1 MPNKKVVLEGRGPL
15 TLRDSDYV
23 TAGGE
28 GSIYRANSTV
38 VKIYADPQK
47 MARDGMAEKVKL
59 LKNLNHPSI
68 VAPQGLVL
76 DEKGAPLGF
85 YMPWVEGEPLSR
97 VFVTDFRSR
106 TNFGDKQALILVDG
120 MRDSVRHAHSQQAVM
135 VDANELN
142 WLVGLQNPAKPQ
154 PYVIDVDSWAVGKWP
169 AKVIMPSIRDWHASH
184 FDEKTDWFAWGVV
197 TFQVFTGIHPYK
209 GGLDGYKP
217 GALEQRMKANASVFA
232 QGVRLPQA
240 VRDFAT
246 IPGPLLDWYQA
257 TFQQGVRTVPP
268 SPFDATKLAQAAKV
282 MRTVITATGA
292 LKYQKLFGRTNDP
305 VVRIWPSGVAL
316 LASGMVVDLAT
327 GQNLHAITSADAE
340 VVRLGNGWLFADWQ
354 SNNGPKQLV
363 FTYVEGQTATSL
375 NLTMQVRRLFRAG
388 DRLFAVTDR
397 ELVELQLRVLGK
409 PLLTLGQRW
418 SVMPNAMQWFEGV
431 AVADM
436 LGASFLY
443 LPVGNNGM
451 VQVRVPELDVL
462 KPLVAKAGNRFVSII
477 GVDRQGDYQKLELTF
492 SADYQTYKAWQGG
505 TDTPNLNATLLPK
518 GVMAAVLDDG
528 ELTIFVPTSG
538 TLNKIKDRGIT
549 TAMMLTHW
557 GDKVV
562 YLQDGNVWQV
572 SMS

>member
-28 GSIYRANSTV
+28 GSIYKANATV
-38 VKIYADPQK
+38 VKLYTDPLK

-76 DEKGAPLGF
+76 DEQGKPLGF

-97 VFVTDFRSR
+97 VFVTDFRTR
-106 TNFGDKQALILVDG
+106 TNFGDKQAMILVNE
-120 MRDSVRHAHSQQAVM
+120 MRESVRHAHSQQAVM

-142 WLVGLQNPAKPQ
+142 WLVGLQNPTKPQ
-154 PYVIDVDSWAVGKWP
+154 PYIIDVDSWAVGKWP

-217 GALEQRMKANASVFA
+217 GALEQRMKANASVFT

-257 TFQQGVRTVPP
+257 TFQQGARTLPP
-268 SPFDATKLAQAAKV
+268 SPFDTTKLAQAAKV
-282 MRTVITATGA
+282 MRTVMTATGA

-305 VVRIWPSGVAL
+305 VLRVWPSGAAWL
-316 LASGMVVDLAT
+316 GSGIVVDLET

-340 VVRLGNGWLFADWQ
+340 VVRMGNGWLLADWQ
-354 SNNGPKQLV
+354 SNNGPKLLV

-375 NLTMQVRRLFRAG
+375 SLTMQVRRLFRAG

-418 SVMPNAMQWFEGV
+418 SIMPNAMQWFEGV

-451 VQVRVPELDVL
+451 VQVRVPELDGL

-477 GVDRQGDYQKLELTF
+477 GVNRQGDYQKLELTF
-492 SADYQTYKAWQGG
+492 SADYQTYKLWQGG
-505 TDTPNLNATLLPK
+505 IDTPNLNAALLPK
-518 GVMAAVLDDG
+518 GVTAAVLDDG

-549 TAMMLTHW
+549 TAINLTHW

-572 SMS
+572 STS